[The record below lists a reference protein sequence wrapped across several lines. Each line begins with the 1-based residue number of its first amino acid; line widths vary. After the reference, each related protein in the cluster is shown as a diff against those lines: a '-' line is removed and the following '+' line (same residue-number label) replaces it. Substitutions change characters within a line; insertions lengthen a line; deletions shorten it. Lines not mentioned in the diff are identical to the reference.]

1 MLLSKLE
8 PVVKGLAPGSNTLS
22 VAMAINKDLLER
34 GLTDEAIRHL
44 SGREL
49 FSEYCTWNGL
59 INWSDT
65 LWDVVLVLRSMDALE
80 AIEAREGTGHP
91 IG

>member
-22 VAMAINKDLLER
+22 VTMAINKDLLDR

-49 FSEYCTWNGL
+49 FSEYCTWHGL

-65 LWDVVLVLRSMDALE
+65 LWDVVLVLKAMDALE
-80 AIEAREGTGHP
+80 AIGAREGAGHH

>member
-8 PVVKGLAPGSNTLS
+8 SVVHGLTSGSNALRVS
-22 VAMAINKDLLER
+22 VDINKVLIQR
-34 GLTDEAIRHL
+34 GHTDESIRRM
-44 SGREL
+44 SGREI
-49 FSEYCTWNGL
+49 FSEYCTWHGL

>member
-8 PVVKGLAPGSNTLS
+8 PVVKGLSPGSNALRVS
-22 VAMAINKDLLER
+22 VAINKDLLER

-80 AIEAREGTGHP
+80 AIEAREGAGHP